1 MSMWCL
7 ERSGQDKPSLS
18 AWPSP
23 VVPQGQHVNL
33 WCHSHL
39 GFDTFRLD
47 KDDGAHIPE
56 LQGII
61 FQNTFLMGPVTPE
74 YAGIYRCHGS
84 YRHSPSVWSA
94 PSDPLVI
101 VVTGVYR
108 KPSFLAQP
116 SPLVQSGQNVTLQ
129 CCSEIVFDS
138 FILHREGV
146 MESPLHLVGQL
157 HDGGSQATFLMGPVT
172 TAHAG
177 TYRCF
182 GSTNYSSYEWSTPS
196 DPLNITIT
204 GLYKKPLLT
213 QLSPVVK
220 LGENVTLFCSSE
232 SSFDVYHLSRDGE
245 AHEHWFAGGQSHN
258 GAFQAIFLLG
268 PATPAHNGTYRCYG
282 SFNDSPGVW
291 SDPSDLLYLSVTGR
305 ESSPQGHGK
314 VIPGLPG
321 AQR

>member
-1 MSMWCL
+1 RWIIHYESFFPEFFLVQRIWAQVG
-7 ERSGQDKPSLS
+7 GQDKPSLS

-116 SPLVQSGQNVTLQ
+116 SPLVQSGQNVTLAHLM
-129 CCSEIVFDS
+129 CTIYPGMGRPMNIGLLEGRAIMVHSRPSS
-138 FILHREGV
+138 FWALRPQPTMGPIDAMALSMTLQV
-146 MESPLHLVGQL
+146 CGQT
-157 HDGGSQATFLMGPVT
+157 QVTYFTFLSQP
-172 TAHAG
+172 G
-177 TYRCF
+177 TY
-182 GSTNYSSYEWSTPS
+182 
-196 DPLNITIT
+196 
-204 GLYKKPLLT
+204 LL
-213 QLSPVVK
+213 LMK
-220 LGENVTLFCSSE
+220 
-232 SSFDVYHLSRDGE
+232 
-245 AHEHWFAGGQSHN
+245 
-258 GAFQAIFLLG
+258 
-268 PATPAHNGTYRCYG
+268 
-282 SFNDSPGVW
+282 
-291 SDPSDLLYLSVTGR
+291 
-305 ESSPQGHGK
+305 
-314 VIPGLPG
+314 
-321 AQR
+321 

>member
-1 MSMWCL
+1 MSFSATMMA
-7 ERSGQDKPSLS
+7 PSKLTTS
-18 AWPSP
+18 
-23 VVPQGQHVNL
+23 
-33 WCHSHL
+33 
-39 GFDTFRLD
+39 
-47 KDDGAHIPE
+47 
-56 LQGII
+56 
-61 FQNTFLMGPVTPE
+61 TFL
-74 YAGIYRCHGS
+74 
-84 YRHSPSVWSA
+84 
-94 PSDPLVI
+94 
-101 VVTGVYR
+101 GVYR

-291 SDPSDLLYLSVTGR
+291 SDPSDLLYLSVTG
-305 ESSPQGHGK
+305 EEALNLPHVPIFPSFNQGFSLGK
-314 VIPGLPG
+314 TRID
-321 AQR
+321 

>member
-1 MSMWCL
+1 AQVG
-7 ERSGQDKPSLS
+7 GQDKPSLS

-204 GLYKKPLLT
+204 GESFQTCPCPLW
-213 QLSPVVK
+213 
-220 LGENVTLFCSSE
+220 
-232 SSFDVYHLSRDGE
+232 DADGMFQDLE
-245 AHEHWFAGGQSHN
+245 APGGDEGDIHWF
-258 GAFQAIFLLG
+258 LMKRDRLG
-268 PATPAHNGTYRCYG
+268 DNYTKR
-282 SFNDSPGVW
+282 DSER
-291 SDPSDLLYLSVTGR
+291 R
-305 ESSPQGHGK
+305 ET
-314 VIPGLPG
+314 I
-321 AQR
+321 

>member
-1 MSMWCL
+1 MA
-7 ERSGQDKPSLS
+7 PSKLTTS
-18 AWPSP
+18 
-23 VVPQGQHVNL
+23 
-33 WCHSHL
+33 
-39 GFDTFRLD
+39 
-47 KDDGAHIPE
+47 
-56 LQGII
+56 
-61 FQNTFLMGPVTPE
+61 TFL
-74 YAGIYRCHGS
+74 
-84 YRHSPSVWSA
+84 
-94 PSDPLVI
+94 
-101 VVTGVYR
+101 GVYR

-220 LGENVTLFCSSE
+220 AHLMCTIYPGMGRPMNIGLLEGRAIMVHSRP
-232 SSFDVYHLSRDGE
+232 SSFWALRPQPTMGPIDAMALSMTLQVCGQTQVTYFTFLSQRPPFEYRHLSSS
-245 AHEHWFAGGQSHN
+245 ASA
-258 GAFQAIFLLG
+258 
-268 PATPAHNGTYRCYG
+268 
-282 SFNDSPGVW
+282 
-291 SDPSDLLYLSVTGR
+291 PSLQL
-305 ESSPQGHGK
+305 
-314 VIPGLPG
+314 
-321 AQR
+321 